1 MAPPSLLREWQARL
15 TAALSEIALGM
26 AEALVCERATLERLD
41 PRPLVFLVTKTARRG
56 SVERKGFPR
65 Y

>member
-1 MAPPSLLREWQARL
+1 
-15 TAALSEIALGM
+15 M

-56 SVERKGFPR
+56 SVERQGFPR
-65 Y
+65 YRILATAIAFA